1 VTTTEMRHRVS
12 ELLVLVSS
20 VADDL
25 RGLRDTPRYDEDYKI
40 EQWGTQLTPANFE
53 IVRCAAVELC
63 VAVERLT
70 ERAR

>member
-1 VTTTEMRHRVS
+1 MQRRASSLISMLESVT
-12 ELLVLVSS
+12 
-20 VADDL
+20 DDL
-25 RGLRDTPRYDEDYKI
+25 RGLRDGPRYDEDYKI
-40 EQWGTQLTPANFE
+40 EQWGEQLTPTNFE